1 MSSLTNKAQGFS
13 LPELLVATLISLS
26 SLALLAPSI
35 KSGYQFLF
43 KNFKENQSQLSNQ
56 KLEETIYSFF
66 NNSEQIA
73 GLKQVYATNSGELT
87 FLLPDSRVVGKLED
101 SCFQLSK
108 THSGI
113 RAVLAI
119 TVSGYKLLKLNPNR
133 RTGRKL
139 CQQDLVEEIELLNNQ
154 TTSSLEPILAVIGV
168 RDLVSLSLNSDG
180 ELRRISLLSRSN
192 QKIIADLENFI
203 IEEDLNET
211 ITISWKLR
219 ESKQRELKFS
229 MIKKKSS
236 HLEWL
241 NL

>member
-1 MSSLTNKAQGFS
+1 MSSLTNRAKGFS

-35 KSGYQFLF
+35 KSGYQFQF
-43 KNFKENQSQLSNQ
+43 KNFEEHQTQLSNQ
-56 KLEETIYSFF
+56 KLEETIYNFF

-73 GLKQVYATNSGELT
+73 GLRQVYTTNSGELA
-87 FLLPDSRVVGKLED
+87 FLLSDSSVVGKLED
-101 SCFQLSK
+101 TCFQLSK

-113 RAVLAI
+113 RAVLAV

-154 TTSSLEPILAVIGV
+154 TTSSLEPSLAVIGV

-203 IEEDLNET
+203 VEEDFKEI
-211 ITISWKLR
+211 ITISWRLKGGT
-219 ESKQRELKFS
+219 QRELKFS
-229 MIKKKSS
+229 VIKKKSS